1 VRKTSVPGTRIAP
14 PASRPLERALLFTLL
29 AQGLATVGMALLL
42 LPGGPHAALA
52 AGVPVDPTPRQQ
64 GPSMER

>member
-42 LPGGPHAALA
+42 LPGGPHAA
-52 AGVPVDPTPRQQ
+52 GVPVDPTPRQQ